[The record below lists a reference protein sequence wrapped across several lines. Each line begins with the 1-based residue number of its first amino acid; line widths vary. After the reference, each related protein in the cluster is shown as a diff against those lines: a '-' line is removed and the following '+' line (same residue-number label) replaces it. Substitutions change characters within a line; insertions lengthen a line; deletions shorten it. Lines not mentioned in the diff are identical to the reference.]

1 MFRIIW
7 PGSLE
12 LPQGGLALM
21 RLNGGNQLKHLFAD
35 EADRRIEIDWRGVSV
50 HNIFHRIYPLVLR
63 TIRLALI
70 NHRNSIQATHG
81 DCGTVGLTR
90 TAIRTV
96 Y

>member
-35 EADRRIEIDWRGVSV
+35 EADRRNEIDWRGVSV
-50 HNIFHRIYPLVLR
+50 HNIFHRIYALVLR
-63 TIRLALI
+63 IIRLGLI
-70 NHRNSIQATHG
+70 
-81 DCGTVGLTR
+81 
-90 TAIRTV
+90 
-96 Y
+96 